1 MPPGAGAPWHNA
13 GMPVQFAARSAARF
27 TDYADLIAAT
37 DFAAIANPAQIPDAF
52 LLARAGRVDAYYI
65 PFDYLN
71 PGARVVV
78 VGISPG
84 FVQWKNAMRA
94 AQQGLRDGLPLPELL
109 RAAKYTGAFS
119 GAIRP
124 NLVALLDHV
133 GLQRWLGIASCA
145 TLFGAHAH
153 LMHVSGA
160 LRQPV
165 FVDGKNYNGANP
177 NMLATPLLQDQLLAY
192 FGQEAAGLADALFVP
207 LGPKVSQALSWL
219 ARRGVLDEARILHG
233 IPHPSGAN
241 AERIAYFLGRKEKA
255 ALSSRTNSAQ
265 LDADRLAL
273 REKMA
278 ALGVASLA

>member
-1 MPPGAGAPWHNA
+1 MPA
-13 GMPVQFAARSAARF
+13 QFAQFAQF
-27 TDYADLIAAT
+27 ADLIAAT
-37 DFAAIANPAQIPDAF
+37 DFGAITVPAQIPDAF
-52 LLARAGRVDAYYI
+52 LLAREGRIDAHYI
-65 PFDYLN
+65 PFDYVN

-124 NLVALLDHV
+124 NLVALLDDV

-145 TLFGAHAH
+145 SLFGADAH
-153 LMHVSGA
+153 LMHVTGA

-165 FVDGKNYNGANP
+165 FIGGSNYNGANP
-177 NMLATPLLQDQLLAY
+177 NMLTTPLLQAQLLDY
-192 FGQEAAGLADALFVP
+192 FGQEAARLPDAVFVP
-207 LGPKVSQALSWL
+207 LGPKVSLALSWL
-219 ARRGVLDEARILHG
+219 ARRGMLDEGRILHG

-241 AERIAYFLGRKEKA
+241 AERIAYFLGRKEKT
-255 ALSSRTNSAQ
+255 ALSSRTNGSQ
-265 LDADRLAL
+265 IDADRRAL

-278 ALGVASLA
+278 ALGMPG